1 MDSTS
6 NELGETQTRVL
17 VYTSN
22 YTIHGDV
29 SLFEGARLT
38 DYMNS
43 GSDFMVITNASV
55 STPDGQAL
63 LRTSFLNLRCDQIV
77 FILEDGAIKPE

>member
-1 MDSTS
+1 MESTS
-6 NELGETQTRVL
+6 DEVGDTRTRVL

-38 DYMNS
+38 DYMNM
-43 GSDFMVITNASV
+43 GGEFIVITNAHV
-55 STPDGQAL
+55 ATPDGHTL

-77 FILEDGAIKPE
+77 FIVEDSAIKSE